1 MCYLTADLQ
10 IESFKVCSLC
20 LWSQPLF
27 TTAISDET
35 PRERKK
41 KVNIIAVSF
50 SQLQRLVTEWGMSK
64 KNLVS
69 GKTITKFTTM
79 SIEIYSIKRKQIP
92 MFFDG

>member
-1 MCYLTADLQ
+1 MKLL
-10 IESFKVCSLC
+10 E
-20 LWSQPLF
+20 
-27 TTAISDET
+27 
-35 PRERKK
+35 REKK